1 MTVIHDRSYQEP
13 DRAYWVEKGYAMETV
28 HSLRFSYRFTEEDR
42 KREADMLAGKD
53 ADACERIKRDIVNAR
68 DTFMHRLMS
77 NIAAR
82 FICYNYEPTEDD
94 EQAFSGVF
102 WELYFWCNHFQDI
115 PSRRDYS
122 YFTLTFNREHPVQ
135 WQMALCRR
143 VVAYVEALHR
153 DNPNLEVAIQ
163 YATWY
168 DEPRIRQDA
177 LRIRDQVL
185 NKRCTYHGM
194 EGKLILNG
202 DRVLFRKLYS
212 RTTAYQINDAT
223 VLEIYW
229 QLHPAE
235 RKELDAV
242 CQS

>member
-1 MTVIHDRSYQEP
+1 M
-13 DRAYWVEKGYAMETV
+13 
-28 HSLRFSYRFTEEDR
+28 
-42 KREADMLAGKD
+42 
-53 ADACERIKRDIVNAR
+53 
-68 DTFMHRLMS
+68 
-77 NIAAR
+77 
-82 FICYNYEPTEDD
+82 
-94 EQAFSGVF
+94 
-102 WELYFWCNHFQDI
+102 
-115 PSRRDYS
+115 
-122 YFTLTFNREHPVQ
+122 
-135 WQMALCRR
+135 
-143 VVAYVEALHR
+143 AYVEALHR

-163 YATWY
+163 YTTWY

-177 LRIRDQVL
+177 LRIRNQVL
-185 NKRCTYHGM
+185 NKRCTYQGM

-212 RTTAYQINDAT
+212 RTKAYQINDAT